1 MTGEE
6 FQERLDAAFIHDGRN
21 YGRVHSIFEAEETF
35 SHTAL
40 KFSGHIA
47 LSDGFK
53 ACFLEAVELLNTHC
67 GPLVK
72 AQLSEFYLLFLPRV
86 TSAFHTLCA
95 AERAA
100 LKGYPR
106 PAFTILRNVFDDC
119 VLTSAALQKI
129 TDFYKIEGID
139 PTNIGRAID
148 PVAVKK
154 ARKKNEFDVRKLMTG
169 SDSGLGTDTT
179 DALEKIDALYDF
191 EVHGSRLSLTHA
203 VDYMKGKGPLP
214 VLPTFTERDFALFMN
229 RYNEVAWSLHR
240 LVPAMQPPDAPMPKD
255 WADRWTVVDE
265 SFDIVV
271 RSLTEQ
277 LGKKVGDAY
286 ADFIKVK
293 FPFAVKSTFPL

>member
-6 FQERLDAAFIHDGRN
+6 FQKRLDAAFIHEGHN
-21 YGRVHSIFEAEETF
+21 YGRVHSIFEAEDTY
-35 SHTAL
+35 SDTAL

-67 GPLVK
+67 RPLVK
-72 AQLSEFYLLFLPRV
+72 EPLSPFYVMFLPRLV
-86 TSAFHTLCA
+86 SAFHTLCA

-100 LKGYPR
+100 LKGYPH
-106 PAFTILRNVFDDC
+106 PAFTTLRNVFDDC

-139 PTNIGRAID
+139 PTSTGKAID
-148 PVAVKK
+148 LVAVKK
-154 ARKKNEFDVRKLMTG
+154 ARKRNEFEVRDLMMG
-169 SDSGLGTDTT
+169 SNSGLGADIT
-179 DALEKIDALYDF
+179 DALSKIDALYDF
-191 EVHGSRLSLTHA
+191 EVHGGRLSLTKA
-203 VDYMKGKGPLP
+203 MGYMKGTGPLP
-214 VLPTFTERDFALFMN
+214 VLPAFTERDFALFMN

-240 LVPAMQPPDAPMPKD
+240 LVPAMQPPDAPLPTD
-255 WADRWTVVDE
+255 WADRWTLVDD
-265 SFDIVV
+265 SFDICV

-286 ADFIKVK
+286 AEFMKVK
-293 FPFAVKSTFPL
+293 FPFTAKSTFPL